1 MWQSF
6 MKLLLDENLPK
17 KLKLDFVEHEIYT
30 VSDEGWNGVDNGRLL
45 QLMIDKNY
53 NALLTFDKNLQHQQN
68 FHKYSIT
75 VFVLSAPDNTYKS
88 LTNLSSQILEYLNK
102 GELALGSIVIKLS

>member
-1 MWQSF
+1 

-17 KLKLDFVEHEIYT
+17 KLKLDFTDHEIYT

-45 QLMIDKNY
+45 QLMKDKKY
-53 NALLTFDKNLQHQQN
+53 HALLTFDKNLQHQQN
-68 FHKYSIT
+68 FSKYSLT

-88 LTNLSSQILEYLNK
+88 LTKLSSQILQYLNK
-102 GELALGSIVIKLS
+102 GELAEGPIVIKLS